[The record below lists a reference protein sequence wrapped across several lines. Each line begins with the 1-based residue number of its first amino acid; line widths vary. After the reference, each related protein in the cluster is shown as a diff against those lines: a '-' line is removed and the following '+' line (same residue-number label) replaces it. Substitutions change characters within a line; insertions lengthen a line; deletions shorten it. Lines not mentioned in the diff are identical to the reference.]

1 MRCVEVL
8 VREDRPLSQ
17 AVAERTGVRH
27 ESPQVIC
34 LVGGHPAAHA
44 SHREITGEA
53 LRRML
58 PERPPAGKGTR

>member
-1 MRCVEVL
+1 M
-8 VREDRPLSQ
+8 REDRPLSL

-34 LVGGHPAAHA
+34 LVAGRAAAHA
-44 SHREITGEA
+44 SHRDITRES

-58 PERPPAGKGTR
+58 PAGR

>member
-1 MRCVEVL
+1 VCCEVF

-34 LVGGHPAAHA
+34 LVGGRAVRHL
-44 SHREITGEA
+44 SHREVTVAA
-53 LRRML
+53 LREMI
-58 PERPPAGKGTR
+58 PSK